1 MDNNKT
7 AAYMANKILQSY
19 CTTMAMLDDYCR
31 QTAEATREHPE
42 SIKKRIMTTGEKL
55 KVKLIEEL
63 AALNR

>member
-19 CTTMAMLDDYCR
+19 CLTMAMLDDYCK
-31 QTAEATREHPE
+31 QTAETTREHPE
-42 SIKKRIMTTGEKL
+42 SIKKRIIATGEKL
-55 KVKLIEEL
+55 KAKLIEEI